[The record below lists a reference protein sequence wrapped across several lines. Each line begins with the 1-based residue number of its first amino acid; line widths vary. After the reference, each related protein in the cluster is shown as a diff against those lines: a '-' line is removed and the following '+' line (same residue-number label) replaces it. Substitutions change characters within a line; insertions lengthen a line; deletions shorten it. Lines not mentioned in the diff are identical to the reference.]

1 MFSKVS
7 FRQGILLLLSA
18 LTAGPLAAQIVR
30 HERLLSF
37 EEKTVPTFLS
47 AENSEISVSGTHYK
61 DGTQSL
67 CWSFRP
73 GGTLTLRRDVGF
85 EPRIR
90 GDRDLYLSTFVVW
103 VYNERPVNDSV
114 RFEFLRDGRRCAW
127 FSMWTGFK
135 GWRAAWVCF
144 ERDMRGTPEKGM
156 DEIRIVAPGT
166 SGRLWIDHLI
176 PAVKTDPR
184 HQTADLQ
191 VPFVNAACDNHW
203 LVVLKRSRMRPDLPL
218 EETVTPRQKE
228 QIAEIERRFRRVIL
242 NPGKPSDKTV
252 NTLRAAYEKYGI
264 RYDSRGR
271 VSGLPIFFGR
281 AQEAYERLIPD
292 WKRIMERN
300 GMEVR
305 AYFDLMNRIAVAYN
319 NAVKEEHRKQLREMF
334 LAMYD
339 HITDQGVAY
348 GSCWGN
354 FTHYGYSFRG
364 FYTSYFLM
372 KEVLRSTGR
381 LDDASRAMLWYATT
395 NEVYPAPTMAGM
407 DMDSFNTVTTGRI
420 ASILLMEDSPEKVRY
435 LRSFS
440 RWIDNG
446 CQPAPGL
453 AGAFKTDGGAF
464 HHRNNYPAY
473 AVGGLEGATNMI
485 YLLHGTDFAVSESG
499 HSTVKHVLLTMRFY
513 CNTRYFP
520 LSMSGRHP
528 NGKGKLSPLQYATMA
543 LAGTPDGRQEYDPEM
558 AAAFLRLVA
567 PGESRDNPE
576 YMPYVPKGREKRMQ
590 QLLLGKGFRPE
601 KDPQGNIA
609 MGYGCVSVQRRDN
622 WSAVARGHSRYL
634 WASEHYAADNFYG
647 RYLAHGSLQ
656 ILTAAPGAEVTP
668 ATSGWQEEG
677 FDWGRIPGTTA
688 IHLPVERLRA
698 RIYNVDAYSGNEE
711 MLLSDETFAGGI
723 SQEGRNGAFG
733 MKLHEHD
740 KYNGSHRARKSFHF
754 FDGRIVCLG
763 SDIENTNG
771 EYDTET
777 TVFQLTAPDS
787 AARAYWQTYRPE
799 GGAWLDHLGTGYFIP
814 DKPGNRLKFDR
825 RFPQLSLGEKTGKET
840 RGDWVS
846 LTIDHGKAPQGA
858 SYEYAILP
866 RTSSEA
872 LQAFARKPAYEVLQ
886 HDRRAHIVRD
896 LPTRTTSYVLF
907 ETAGTLPGGIVRS
920 VDTASLV
927 MLREISGKEAVLTVC
942 NPDLALYRGPAD
954 EKYDKEGK
962 RIERSVYSRSWIDNP
977 SGTIPVRVTLEGEWN
992 AAGSPECRV
1001 VSSDGK
1007 TTVLEFSCHD
1017 GASFE
1022 VRLERK
1028 R

>member
-1 MFSKVS
+1 MSERTFLRST
-7 FRQGILLLLSA
+7 ILFCLFI
-18 LTAGPLAAQIVR
+18 LTAYPLAAQIVR

-37 EEKTVPTFLS
+37 EDASSLS
-47 AENSEISVSGTHYK
+47 DISTKKSEISLSETHYK
-61 DGTQSL
+61 DGSHSL
-67 CWSFRP
+67 SWQFQP
-73 GGTLTLRRDVGF
+73 GGILSLNRDLKF
-85 EPRIR
+85 EPRKK

-103 VYNERPVNDSV
+103 IYNEQPINDSL
-114 RFEFLRDGRRCAW
+114 RFEFFKDGRKCTW
-127 FSMWTGFK
+127 FPMWLGFK
-135 GWRAAWVCF
+135 GWRTAWVCF
-144 ERDMRGTPEKGM
+144 ERDMQGTPEAGM
-156 DEIRIVAPGT
+156 NELRIAAPET
-166 SGRLWIDHLI
+166 AGRLWIDHLI
-176 PAVKTDPR
+176 TAVKTDPR

-191 VPFVNAACDNHW
+191 VPFVNAANNNHW
-203 LVVLKRSRMRPDLPL
+203 LVVLKRFRMQPDLPL
-218 EETVTPRQKE
+218 EKTVTPRQRQ
-228 QIAEIERRFRRVIL
+228 QIAEIERRFRDLIL
-242 NPGKPSDKTV
+242 NPGKPSEKTI
-252 NTLRAAYEKYGI
+252 NTLRTAYEKYGI
-264 RYDSRGR
+264 TYDEQGHI
-271 VSGLPIFFGR
+271 SGLPIFFNR

-300 GMEVR
+300 GMEVK

-319 NAVKEEHRKQLREMF
+319 NALKEEHRNELQEMF

-339 HITDQGVAY
+339 HITDQGVAH

-354 FTHYGYSFRG
+354 FTHFGYSFRG

-372 KEVLRSTGR
+372 KEVLRRTGR
-381 LDDASRAMLWYATT
+381 LADASRAMLWYATT

-407 DMDSFNTVTTGRI
+407 DMDAFNTVTTGRI
-420 ASILLMEDSPEKVRY
+420 ASILIQEDSPEKVRY

-453 AGAFKTDGGAF
+453 AGAFKKDGGAF

-473 AVGGLEGATNMI
+473 AVGGLEGAANMI
-485 YLLHGTDFAVSESG
+485 YLLHGTDFAISEKG
-499 HSTVKHVLLTMRFY
+499 HATVKHVLLTMRFY

-528 NGKGKLSPLQYATMA
+528 NGKGKLNPLQYATMA
-543 LAGTPDGRQEYDPEM
+543 LAGTPDGKQEYDPEM
-558 AAAFLRLVA
+558 ASAFLRLIA
-567 PGESRDNPE
+567 SGSNKDNPE

-590 QLLLGKGFRPE
+590 QLLLAKGFHAE
-601 KDPQGNIA
+601 ADPRGNIA
-609 MGYGCVSVQRRDN
+609 LGYGCVSVQRRSN

-688 IHLPVERLRA
+688 IHLPVAQLRA
-698 RIYNVDAYSGNEE
+698 RIYNVDAYSGVEE

-723 SQEGRNGAFG
+723 SQEGLNGAFG

-740 KYNGSHRARKSFHF
+740 KYDGSHRARKSFHF
-754 FDGRIVCLG
+754 FDGRIICLG
-763 SDIENTNG
+763 SDIENTNR

-777 TVFQLTAPDS
+777 TIFQLTVPDS
-787 AARAYWQTYRPE
+787 TVRAYWQQYRPSS
-799 GGAWLDHLGTGYFIP
+799 GAWLDHLGTGYFIP
-814 DKPGNRLKFDR
+814 QNPENRLKFER
-825 RFPQLSLGEKTGKET
+825 HFPQLSLGEKTGKET

-846 LTIDHGKAPQGA
+846 LVIDHGKAPQGA

-866 RTSSEA
+866 QISPEA
-872 LQAFARKPAYEVLQ
+872 LRDFSRKPAYKVLQ
-886 HDRRAHIVRD
+886 RDHTAHIVHD
-896 LPTRTTSYVLF
+896 LPSRTTSYVLF
-907 ETAGTLPGGIVRS
+907 ERANHLPGEIICG

-927 MLREISGKEAVLTVC
+927 MLREANKKEAVLTIC

-954 EKYDKEGK
+954 EKYDQEGK
-962 RIERSVYSRSWIDNP
+962 RIERSIYSRSWIDNP
-977 SGTIPVRVTLEGEWN
+977 SGTIPVRVTLRGKWSVT
-992 AAGSPECRV
+992 GTPECRV

-1007 TTVLEFSCHD
+1007 FTTLEFSCHD

-1022 VRLERK
+1022 AHLSRE
-1028 R
+1028 